1 MRPLAVLSFA
11 LFGAVSAVSSQT
23 PDILLD
29 PKYHIISDRQILE
42 NATYPVQLD
51 TFFNNRAFATPGGS
65 ANFDLTGG
73 K

>member
-1 MRPLAVLSFA
+1 MRLLVALSFA
-11 LFGAVSAVSSQT
+11 LFGAVSSQT

-29 PKYHIISDRQILE
+29 PKYHIISDRQLLE
-42 NATYPVQLD
+42 NTTYPVQLD
-51 TFFNNRAFATPGGS
+51 TFFNNRAFETPGGS